1 MKPPHFLNVDL
12 DIESKLPLR
21 PLARELGDRVCV
33 MFSGRMRHRHCLY
46 LETGGAEKSQDAT
59 INALC
64 ALIEG
69 LLTAGKRAW
78 DAAEKRE
85 FDIGYETRLSSQR
98 AHRFR
103 IRPNTLRRVGMLR
116 ASVAVTLYRQESRTK
131 RIQRTPR

>member
-12 DIESKLPLR
+12 DIESELPLR
-21 PLARELGDRVCV
+21 SLARELGDRVCV
-33 MFSGRMRHRHCLY
+33 MFSGRMRDRHCLY
-46 LETGGAEKSQDAT
+46 LETGGAQKSQDAT

-69 LLTAGKRAW
+69 LSTAGKRAW

-85 FDIGYETRLSSQR
+85 FDIGYEMRLSSHR
-98 AHRFR
+98 AHRLR

-131 RIQRTPR
+131 RI